1 MHWRNL
7 LLLSPQE
14 GSVSV
19 LKGAKKTT
27 CSYCG
32 VGCGMLVST
41 DGHAVSVQ
49 GDPEHPS
56 SQGQLCSKGRTI
68 GYTVMDR
75 SDRIL
80 HPRMRL
86 SRSHPLERV
95 SWNSALDKAAAV
107 FRSIIARYGPSSV
120 GFYVSG
126 QLLTEEY
133 YVVNKLAKGFIGT
146 NNIDTNSRLCM
157 SSAVV
162 AQKMAFGEDSVP
174 ISYEDIDAC
183 DLFLIAGANPAWC
196 HPILFRRIEARKSA
210 SPNAKLVLIDPRK
223 TDSASLADL
232 HLQLRP
238 GTDVAL
244 YNALARILIEKGHL
258 DQEFMD
264 AHTENF
270 KTLQEAAF
278 SLTLG
283 EAARICDLD
292 LRDIELCA
300 RWIGEAKTFLSFW
313 AMGLNQSTSG
323 VRKSLALI
331 NLHLITGKIGR
342 AGCGPFSLT
351 GQPNAMGGREVGGL
365 ATMLAAHRDIGNAA
379 HRQEV
384 QAFWGGGEISSTP
397 GKTATEMFAALKSGE
412 MKAIWIACTNPIVSL
427 PDSNAVREG
436 LMNARFV
443 VVQEI
448 SERSET
454 VSYADMVLPAAG
466 WLEKEGTM
474 TNSERRITYLPAM
487 IEPPGEARPDFEIWA
502 DFARRMGYGEA
513 FAYKN
518 ASAVYDEHCALTKN
532 TNLDISGLSYERLQ
546 TQSYQWPVPSA
557 DHPGTVRLFEDG
569 AYFTPTKRARILGFP
584 FEDKSERTDEEFPLV
599 LTTGR
604 IRDQWHTMTRTGK
617 VNKLGAH
624 IPQPFLEIHPEDAA
638 SRGIVEGDLVDVTS
652 ARGKVRLRAK
662 LDETLRKGLVFAPMH
677 WGSTLGLDSTRTNN
691 TTSPLVD
698 DFSKQPDLKY
708 AAVEAARIKTEKR
721 KIVLIGAGA
730 ASHRF
735 IEEYRRI
742 NQEDELTVISAETQ
756 PFYNRILLP
765 DVISGKKESSTLS
778 LLEPGQLES
787 WKVHLVSG
795 RKAASIDRIARTV
808 TDSEGQAYPY
818 DLLVLATGSRAASPP
833 RARLA
838 GIHTLRVLE
847 DAVRIMDHA
856 SGPVIV
862 LGGGVLGLEIAGAL
876 VDRGLP
882 VTVVHRSAGLMSRQL
897 DEVSGRML
905 TEAMQDRGVKVIL
918 NDSIAATRGTT
929 TIDSVRLT
937 SGRILDCA
945 LLIYAAGTEP
955 NIELAR
961 DAGLACDHGIRV
973 DDRLCTSDPNIFAIG
988 EAAEH
993 RGVSYGTTLS
1003 AEDQGRTAARFA
1015 AGDPSAVYAGSI
1027 RMNILK
1033 VEGIRLASIGRL
1045 EGAKGESQDLVYKDE
1060 AAGIYKKC
1068 VVHKD
1073 RLVGAILL
1081 GDLSEMEL
1089 FRSLI
1094 ADGTELGDQRKT
1106 LLMRFEEIAPMRGE
1120 LVCSCNTVGRIN
1132 IEDAVHAG
1140 TTELTALMSCTRA
1153 GTGCGSCRPEVARIL
1168 KSCGAAAA

>member
-1 MHWRNL
+1 
-7 LLLSPQE
+7 
-14 GSVSV
+14 V
-19 LKGAKKTT
+19 LKGLHKTT

-32 VGCGMLVST
+32 VGCGMLVRT
-41 DGHAVSVQ
+41 DGRAVHVE

-80 HPRMRL
+80 YPALRA
-86 SRSHPLERV
+86 SRNHPLERV
-95 SWNSALDKAAAV
+95 SWDTALDRAAAV

-157 SSAVV
+157 SSAVT

-174 ISYEDIDAC
+174 ISYEDIDSC

-196 HPILFRRIEARKSA
+196 HPILFRRMESRKAA
-210 SPNAKLVLIDPRK
+210 SPNAKFVLIDPRK
-223 TDSASLADL
+223 TDSASIADL

-244 YNALARILIEKGHL
+244 YNALARLLIEKGAV
-258 DQEFMD
+258 DAEFID

-270 KTLQEAAF
+270 KSLQEAAF
-278 SLTLG
+278 SLTLE
-283 EAARICDLD
+283 EAAGICDLD
-292 LRDIELCA
+292 PADIELCA
-300 RWIGEAKTFLSFW
+300 RWISETKTLLSFW

-323 VRKSLALI
+323 VQKSLALI
-331 NLHLITGKIGR
+331 NLHLITGRIGR
-342 AGCGPFSLT
+342 PGCGPFSLT

-379 HRQEV
+379 HREEV
-384 QAFWGGGEISSTP
+384 RAFWGSGEIASTP

-412 MKAIWIACTNPIVSL
+412 MKAIWIACTNPVVSL
-427 PDSNAVREG
+427 PDSHAVREG
-436 LMNARFV
+436 LLNARFV

-454 VSYADMVLPAAG
+454 LSYADLVLPAAG

-474 TNSERRITYLPAM
+474 TNSERRITYLPALVQ
-487 IEPPGEARPDFEIWA
+487 PPGEARPDYEIWA
-502 DFARRMGYGEA
+502 DFASRMGFKDA

-518 ASAVYDEHCALTKN
+518 ASEVYTEHCALTKN
-532 TNLDISGLSYERLQ
+532 TNLDVSGLSYDRLKD
-546 TQSYQWPVPSA
+546 QSYQWPVPDSG
-557 DHPGTVRLFEDG
+557 HPGTARLFEDG
-569 AYFTPTKRARILGFP
+569 RFFTPGGRARIAGFA
-584 FEDKSERTDEEFPLV
+584 FENRSELPDERYPLV

-624 IPQPFLEIHPEDAA
+624 IPEPFLEIHPEDAGA
-638 SRGIVEGDLVDVTS
+638 RGIRDGDLVDVTS
-652 ARGKVRLRAK
+652 ARGGVRLRAK
-662 LDETLRKGLVFAPMH
+662 LDSTIRPGLVFAPMH
-677 WGSTLGLDSTRTNN
+677 WGSTLGLDATRTNN
-691 TTSPLVD
+691 ATSPLVD
-698 DFSKQPDLKY
+698 ALSKQPDLKY
-708 AAVEAARIKTEKR
+708 AAVQAALHRSEKR
-721 KIVLIGAGA
+721 RILLIGAGA

-742 NQEDELTVISAETQ
+742 NTEDEITVLSGEPR

-765 DVISGKKESSTLS
+765 DVISGKKSGATLS
-778 LLEPGQLES
+778 LLGPGQMDS
-787 WKVHLVSG
+787 WNVTVLADT
-795 RKAASIDRIARTV
+795 KAEAIDREGKCV
-808 TDSEGQAYPY
+808 LDSHGKNHPY
-818 DLLVLATGSRAASPP
+818 DLLILATGSRAVSPCTK
-833 RARLA
+833 LA
-838 GIHTLRVLE
+838 GIHTLRVME
-847 DAVRIMDHA
+847 DALRIMDHA

-862 LGGGVLGLEIAGAL
+862 LGGGVLGLEIAGSL
-876 VDRGLP
+876 SDRGLP
-882 VTVVHRSAGLMSRQL
+882 VTVVHRSSGLMSRQL
-897 DEVSGRML
+897 DEASGRML
-905 TEAMQDRGVKVIL
+905 ARAMQERGVDVIL

-929 TIDSVRLT
+929 SIDSVRLT
-937 SGRILDCA
+937 SGRILDCS
-945 LLIYAAGTEP
+945 LLVYAAGTEP
-955 NIELAR
+955 NIELASA
-961 DAGLACDHGIRV
+961 AGLACDHGIRV
-973 DDRLCTSDPNIFAIG
+973 DDRLCTSDPAILAIG

-1003 AEDQGRTAARFA
+1003 AEEQGRIAARFA
-1015 AGDPSAVYAGSI
+1015 LGDPSAVYAGSI

-1033 VEGIRLASIGRL
+1033 VEGVRLASIGRI
-1045 EGAKGESQDLVYKDE
+1045 EGVKGESEELVYKDE

-1068 VVHKD
+1068 IVQND

-1094 ADGTELGDQRKT
+1094 ARGTELGEQRKT
-1106 LLMRFEEIAPMRGE
+1106 LLMRFEEVEPMRGE
-1120 LVCSCNTVGRIN
+1120 LVCSCNTVGRLN

-1140 TTELTALMSCTRA
+1140 TTELAALMSRTRA

-1168 KSCGAAAA
+1168 KSCRAEAAA

>member
-1 MHWRNL
+1 
-7 LLLSPQE
+7 
-14 GSVSV
+14 
-19 LKGAKKTT
+19 
-27 CSYCG
+27 
-32 VGCGMLVST
+32 MLVST
-41 DGHAVSVQ
+41 DGHDVQVQ
-49 GDPEHPS
+49 GDADHPS

-80 HPRMRL
+80 YPRMRL
-86 SRSHPLERV
+86 SRNHPLERV
-95 SWNSALDKAAAV
+95 SWNTALDKAAAV

-196 HPILFRRIEARKSA
+196 HPILFRRMEARKAA
-210 SPNAKLVLIDPRK
+210 SPNAKFVLIDPRK
-223 TDSASLADL
+223 TDSASIADL
-232 HLQLRP
+232 HLQLAP

-244 YNALARILIEKGHL
+244 YNALARILIEKGRL
-258 DQEFMD
+258 DQAFID
-264 AHTENF
+264 THTENF
-270 KTLQEAAF
+270 NTLREAAF
-278 SLTLG
+278 SLTVE
-283 EAARICDLD
+283 EAAKVCDLAV
-292 LRDIELCA
+292 RDIELCA
-300 RWIGEAKTFLSFW
+300 QWIGETDSLLSFW

-342 AGCGPFSLT
+342 PGCGPFSLT

-379 HRQEV
+379 HREEV
-384 QAFWGGGEISSTP
+384 RAFWGGTEISP
-397 GKTATEMFAALKSGE
+397 AAGKTATEMFAALESGE

-427 PDSNAVREG
+427 PDSHAVREG
-436 LMNARFV
+436 LLNARFV

-487 IEPPGEARPDFEIWA
+487 VEPPGEARPDFEIWA
-502 DFARRMGYGEA
+502 DFGRRMGYGGA

-518 ASAVYDEHCALTKN
+518 ASAVYDEHCALTKG
-532 TNLDISGLSYERLQ
+532 TNLDISGLTYERLKE
-546 TQSYQWPVPSA
+546 QSYQWPVPSA
-557 DHPGTVRLFEDG
+557 DHPGTARLFTDG
-569 AYFTPTKRARILGFP
+569 AYFTPTKKARIHASV
-584 FEDKSERTDEEFPLV
+584 FENKSEPVNESFPLV

-624 IPQPFLEIHPEDAA
+624 IPDPFLEIHPEDAA
-638 SRGIVEGDLVDVTS
+638 SRSIADGDLVDVTS
-652 ARGKVRLRAK
+652 ARGKLRLRAK
-662 LDETLRKGLVFAPMH
+662 LDETIRKGLVFAPMH
-677 WGSTLGLDSTRTNN
+677 WGSTLGTDATRTNN

-698 DFSKQPDLKY
+698 ELSKQPDLKY
-708 AAVEAARIKTEKR
+708 AVVQVSRIRIEKR
-721 KIVLIGAGA
+721 KIVLVGAGA

-742 NQEDELTVISAETQ
+742 NAEDQITVISAETQ

-765 DVISGKKESSTLS
+765 DVISGKKEGSTLS
-778 LLEPGQLES
+778 LLEPGQLLS
-787 WKVHLVSG
+787 WNVNVAAG
-795 RKAASIDRIARTV
+795 RRAASIDRSAQTV
-808 TDSEGQAYPY
+808 TDSEGQTYPY
-818 DLLVLATGSRAASPP
+818 DLLVLATGSRAVAPP
-833 RARLA
+833 RAKLA
-838 GIHTLRVLE
+838 GIHTLRVME
-847 DAVRIMDHA
+847 DALRIMDHA

-876 VDRGLP
+876 ADRGLP

-905 TEAMQDRGVKVIL
+905 TQAMQDRGVNVIL
-918 NDSIAATRGTT
+918 NDSIAASRGTT
-929 TIDSVRLT
+929 SVDSVRLT
-937 SGRILDCA
+937 SGRILDCS

-961 DAGLACDHGIRV
+961 EAGLACDHGIRV
-973 DDRLCTSDPNIFAIG
+973 DDRLCTSDPSIFAIG

-1003 AEDQGRTAARFA
+1003 AEEQGRTAARFA
-1015 AGDPSAVYAGSI
+1015 AGDPSAVYTGSI

-1045 EGAKGESQDLVYKDE
+1045 EGVKGESQDLVYRDE

-1068 VVHKD
+1068 VVQGD
-1073 RLVGAILL
+1073 RLIGAILL

-1094 ADGTELGDQRKT
+1094 AEGTELGEQRKT
-1106 LLMRFEEIAPMRGE
+1106 LLMRFEEIEPMKGE

-1132 IEDAVHAG
+1132 IENAVHAG
-1140 TTELTALMSCTRA
+1140 TTELAALMSCTRA

-1168 KSCGAAAA
+1168 KSCRVAAA